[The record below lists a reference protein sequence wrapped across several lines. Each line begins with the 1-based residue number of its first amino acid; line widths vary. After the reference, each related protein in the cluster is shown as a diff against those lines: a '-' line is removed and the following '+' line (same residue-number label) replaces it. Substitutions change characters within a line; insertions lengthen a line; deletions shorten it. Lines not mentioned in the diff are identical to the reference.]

1 MAKHPT
7 MTFDFA
13 PHPSARKADP
23 LAPMR
28 ILLIAN
34 FSGEATGQG
43 DTPLADRRPMLIDI
57 DNMESV
63 MERLAPSVSL
73 PLPGGARGAPVGFA
87 ELEDFHPDTLYARV
101 DTFAALR

>member
-13 PHPSARKADP
+13 PHASARKADP
-23 LAPMR
+23 EAPMR

-43 DTPLADRRPMLIDI
+43 GTPLADRRPIHIDI
-57 DNMESV
+57 DNIDCV
-63 MERLAPSVSL
+63 IERLSPSISL
-73 PLPGGARGAPVGFA
+73 PLPGGARGAPVSFA
-87 ELEDFHPDTLYARV
+87 ELEDFHPDTLYAHV
-101 DTFAALR
+101 D